1 MAHGGEVP
9 RSHAEYVAEMK
20 LVDTSVPGATFRT
33 LLKYE

>member
-9 RSHAEYVAEMK
+9 RSHSEYVAEMK
-20 LVDTSVPGATFRT
+20 LVHTFVPGATFRT